1 MDKQHY
7 DKKLYDKKPYDKKP
21 YDKKLYDKKPY
32 DKTTHYHSSIKCGN
46 CGIKGHV
53 YSNCKLPVLSYG
65 MILFKLC
72 KKTRKPLI
80 LLVQRKDSLTYIEYI
95 RGKYDIS
102 DKSYLQMMF
111 NRMSRPELRRLLEYD
126 MEDLWKQMW
135 LLDSIKMEKKHFNEY
150 IKSRNLFN
158 KLKAGFNINCPS
170 INDKHSSHDHFS
182 VDLDIMKISLKY
194 FVENSN
200 SYYDTPEWGFP
211 KGRRNFNESDI
222 DASVR
227 EFEEETNLSRDN
239 IRIYNNI
246 FPFTEE
252 FFGSNNVKY
261 KHVYYLAKSTE
272 ELEDI
277 HIDKNNIHQI
287 SEIGDIRWV
296 SYDEA
301 LSLLRPYETTKIK
314 TVKNIFKFIQNYTNF
329 CGEY

>member
-1 MDKQHY
+1 
-7 DKKLYDKKPYDKKP
+7 
-21 YDKKLYDKKPY
+21 
-32 DKTTHYHSSIKCGN
+32 
-46 CGIKGHV
+46 
-53 YSNCKLPVLSYG
+53 
-65 MILFKLC
+65 
-72 KKTRKPLI
+72 
-80 LLVQRKDSLTYIEYI
+80 
-95 RGKYDIS
+95 
-102 DKSYLQMMF
+102 
-111 NRMSRPELRRLLEYD
+111 
-126 MEDLWKQMW
+126 
-135 LLDSIKMEKKHFNEY
+135 
-150 IKSRNLFN
+150 
-158 KLKAGFNINCPS
+158 
-170 INDKHSSHDHFS
+170 
-182 VDLDIMKISLKY
+182 MKISLKY
-194 FVENSN
+194 FVDNSN
-200 SYYDTPEWGFP
+200 SEYDTSEWGFP

-222 DASVR
+222 DASIR

-314 TVKNIFKFIQNYTNF
+314 TVKNR
-329 CGEY
+329 CV